1 MNRRKFISWLGF
13 ALLVAAVP
21 VTTEPVQRIACIKW
35 SDGTV
40 TKRSFSGRDIGEA
53 QDKAIRWLGLTLPF
67 REYDEVMI
75 CNPGMDCIWQGVVL

>member
-1 MNRRKFISWLGF
+1 MNRRKFVSCLAIGPF
-13 ALLVAAVP
+13 IAAVP
-21 VTTEPVQRIACIKW
+21 SVEPVQRIACIKW

-53 QDKAIRWLGLTLPF
+53 QDKAIRWLALTLPF

-75 CNPGMDCIWQGVVL
+75 CNPGMDRIWQGVVF